1 MIKLAFSKGAQK
13 LCRERPGGQLGNLL
27 ASVPEVTEYGLKK
40 GGRPCPPR
48 EQLPLR
54 STECQA
60 PC

>member
-1 MIKLAFSKGAQK
+1 MIKLAFSKGARK
-13 LCRERPGGQLGNLL
+13 LCGERQGGQLGNLL
-27 ASVPEVTEYGLKK
+27 ASVPAVTEDGLKK

-54 STECQA
+54 SIECQA